1 METFYCS
8 QWLFQETFQWSCKGS
23 EVWETLIAAYL
34 SSVSHIFA
42 YNGCHSELFLLAG
55 MEDSFVPF
63 YSASN
68 CECVSVLQHDA
79 AGFTSFQ
86 LHRCYRN
93 SVCTASKPIY
103 IVIILY
109 CYPNDLYCDLHR

>member
-1 METFYCS
+1 MQPMAVPRNLPMVLYRVRS
-8 QWLFQETFQWSCKGS
+8 LGKRL
-23 EVWETLIAAYL
+23 TLIAAYL

-42 YNGCHSELFLLAG
+42 YNGCYGELFLLAG

-63 YSASN
+63 YSTSN
-68 CECVSVLQHDA
+68 CVCVSVLQHDA

-86 LHRCYRN
+86 LHRCCRN

-103 IVIILY
+103 IVVILY